1 MASAV
6 DSRLAYARPSA
17 VATASRLPTANR
29 GSNNSYTTSWDT
41 TFSASR
47 AGNNLSNHLDSVG
60 FGHAVAEDQP
70 SDQPDDPVIARL
82 VLIRTTP
89 FASLRS
95 GDLARKNSNG
105 ELPNCVAGAVLQAL
119 PANILAGNVLQ
130 CVEGPRPLPEGQ
142 RLIAHHVLQSSDG
155 TCLLLAIARPVQHVV
170 RRPRQLLKSGEQP

>member
-1 MASAV
+1 ME
-6 DSRLAYARPSA
+6 
-17 VATASRLPTANR
+17 
-29 GSNNSYTTSWDT
+29 SNGEDLIPIFLDWAMPFDDAPNVIGGE
-41 TFSASR
+41 FSASR
-47 AGNNLSNHLDSVG
+47 AGNNLSNYLDSVG
-60 FGHAVAEDQP
+60 FGLAFAEDKP

-82 VLIRTTP
+82 VLIRTAP
-89 FASLRS
+89 FASLGS